1 MSVDPPRVQ
10 LHELGLINILLPA
23 YFGIFF
29 VQKTLNRYFIV
40 FIMVWDYYDG
50 KVLFVTGGSG
60 FIGTALLWRLL
71 SQSSPERVYVLC
83 RGGYA

>member
-1 MSVDPPRVQ
+1 
-10 LHELGLINILLPA
+10 
-23 YFGIFF
+23 
-29 VQKTLNRYFIV
+29 
-40 FIMVWDYYDG
+40 MVWDYYDG

>member
-1 MSVDPPRVQ
+1 
-10 LHELGLINILLPA
+10 
-23 YFGIFF
+23 
-29 VQKTLNRYFIV
+29 
-40 FIMVWDYYDG
+40 MVWDYYDG

-71 SQSSPERVYVLC
+71 SQSTPERVYVLS